1 MFCIHE
7 YCGTIMGISVPY
19 ERSGRSRQKG
29 RTRAALVAAAREL
42 LGEGVTPTVEQAAD
56 RAGISR
62 TTAYRYFVNQRALLA
77 ATYPE
82 LEEPSLLPGDA
93 PADPVER
100 VERVTAQVGR
110 QLIDHEPE
118 LRAALRLSLEN
129 GKPARSS
136 PVRQGRVIG
145 WLEDALSP
153 LRRRLGARGVHRL
166 ALAVR
171 ATLGIESFI
180 WLVDIGGLSRRD
192 AIDLMRGSAR
202 TLVEAAIARA
212 RG

>member
-1 MFCIHE
+1 MD
-7 YCGTIMGISVPY
+7 VPY
-19 ERSGRSRQKG
+19 EKSGRSRQKG
-29 RTRAALVAAAREL
+29 RTRTALVDATREL

-93 PADPVER
+93 PTDAGER
-100 VERVTAQVGR
+100 LELVTAQVAR

-118 LRAALRLSLEN
+118 LRAALRLSLED

-136 PVRQGRVIG
+136 PIRQGRVIG

-153 LRRRLGARGVHRL
+153 LRRRLGARGVRRL
-166 ALAVR
+166 VLAIR
-171 ATLGIESFI
+171 ATLGIEAFV

-192 AIDLMRGSAR
+192 ATDLMRDSAR
-202 TLVEAAIARA
+202 TLFRAASAGSRD
-212 RG
+212 